1 MNKIPYTIVSEGAIL
16 RDYITPDYLNEDHK
30 TLVDIADFLYNA
42 NLTPDYL
49 TTEAKAIYDS
59 YGKEYWE
66 KVLKDMEAI
75 DSQLLNDTHRNNL
88 ILDYTDH
95 LLEVKK

>member
-16 RDYITPDYLNEDHK
+16 RDYISPEYLNEDHK

-49 TTEAKAIYDS
+49 TAEAKAIYDS

>member
-1 MNKIPYTIVSEGAIL
+1 MNKIPYMIVSEGAIL
-16 RDYITPDYLNEDHK
+16 RDYITPEYLNEDHK

-49 TTEAKAIYDS
+49 TAEAKAIYDS

-75 DSQLLNDTHRNNL
+75 DSQLLNDTHKNNL

-95 LLEVKK
+95 LLEARK

>member
-16 RDYITPDYLNEDHK
+16 RDYITPEYLNEDHK

-49 TTEAKAIYDS
+49 TAEAKAIYDS

-95 LLEVKK
+95 LLEARK